1 MFAGE
6 KRLRLRRL
14 IESRLMT
21 LDIGQHREHL
31 FYVNT
36 RISHYTRKHI
46 RTEREEH
53 TRLSAVEFSERP
65 TNLVKPH

>member
-1 MFAGE
+1 MLAGE

-21 LDIGQHREHL
+21 LDIGQHRQHL

-46 RTEREEH
+46 RTERERGTHEVVRGRVLRE
-53 TRLSAVEFSERP
+53 TDELG
-65 TNLVKPH
+65 